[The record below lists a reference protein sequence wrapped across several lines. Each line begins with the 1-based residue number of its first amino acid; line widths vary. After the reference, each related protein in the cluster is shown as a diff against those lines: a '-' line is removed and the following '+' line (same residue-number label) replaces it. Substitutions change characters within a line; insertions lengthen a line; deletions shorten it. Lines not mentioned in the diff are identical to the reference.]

1 MQPDVVYIFFMHMLY
16 GAFGEGA
23 GNSFAAVIGVDGNV
37 GDEIEAFLALPK
49 RDQAGIADDA
59 PVFLPDVTGEGQAGT
74 ICHAVR
80 PFEKGAVTCRA
91 AHILHVP
98 PAFVVHGVGE
108 TGLDQVCNG
117 GQVAQ
122 YIERTQVGV
131 MLTSR
136 WDGDGRHCGY
146 YIIPTVIKCVF
157 GSAINFVRIASMFIT
172 LEGPEGSGK
181 TSHIPHLVEFLRE
194 KGHVVFPTREPGGTS
209 ISEQIRDILHD
220 MKNAEMHPRTETLL
234 YQAARAQIVEQVIQ
248 PRLAD
253 GEIVI
258 SDRYYDSTI
267 AYQGY
272 GHQQNLEDVRA
283 LVKYATGGL
292 TPDLTILLDLDIE
305 VGLKRKTQNEVE
317 WNRMDAYTVEFH
329 KRVRA
334 GYLEMV
340 KAEPQR
346 WVVVNSDQAWESVQA
361 ELRRVIVEKLDK
373 QVGTG

>member
-1 MQPDVVYIFFMHMLY
+1 
-16 GAFGEGA
+16 
-23 GNSFAAVIGVDGNV
+23 
-37 GDEIEAFLALPK
+37 
-49 RDQAGIADDA
+49 
-59 PVFLPDVTGEGQAGT
+59 
-74 ICHAVR
+74 
-80 PFEKGAVTCRA
+80 
-91 AHILHVP
+91 
-98 PAFVVHGVGE
+98 
-108 TGLDQVCNG
+108 
-117 GQVAQ
+117 
-122 YIERTQVGV
+122 
-131 MLTSR
+131 
-136 WDGDGRHCGY
+136 
-146 YIIPTVIKCVF
+146 
-157 GSAINFVRIASMFIT
+157 MFIT

-361 ELRRVIVEKLDK
+361 ELRRVILEKLDK
-373 QVGTG
+373 KVGAG